1 MRWCSS
7 IELWA
12 AAGSHRRLEYWN
24 DGVVECCI
32 LNPVLRYSSSN
43 NPIFVPVEGLEWWSK
58 GVVGLKPNPLI
69 LQYSNNPI
77 FLAGP
82 GSARR

>member
-1 MRWCSS
+1 MYLKSS
-7 IELWA
+7 PP
-12 AAGSHRRLEYWN
+12 
-24 DGVVECCI
+24 I
-32 LNPVLRYSSSN
+32 LQYSN

-58 GVVGLKPNPLI
+58 GVVGLKPSPLI

-82 GSARR
+82 GSGLR